1 MPDMELWAW
10 LVAYLLGFAL
20 LQVYLYR
27 YFIGQSTGDSST
39 EQTTPAYSEGGT
51 SPVDRPESED
61 GDLVAC
67 GDCGTY
73 NERDAAFTY
82 CKECGSR
89 LGR

>member
-1 MPDMELWAW
+1 MELWAW

-27 YFIGQSTGDSST
+27 YFIGGQSAGESST
-39 EQTTPAYSEGGT
+39 EQATPAYSEGGT
-51 SPVDRPESED
+51 SPVARPEQSDD

-67 GDCGTY
+67 GECGTY
-73 NERDAAFTY
+73 NERTAAFTY

-89 LGR
+89 LAR